1 MGVTGNKRER
11 AEGTKGIKD
20 RNKWKQWRQRSVNGN
35 KGDNNGSQWGESDTR
50 MKIDGNNGDN
60 NESMGTRQTMEE

>member
-20 RNKWKQWRQRSVNGN
+20 RNKWKQRRQRS
-35 KGDNNGSQWGESDTR
+35 
-50 MKIDGNNGDN
+50 
-60 NESMGTRQTMEE
+60 ESMGTRETIMGVNGEKVIQG

>member
-20 RNKWKQWRQRSVNGN
+20 RNKWKQWRQRS
-35 KGDNNGSQWGESDTR
+35 
-50 MKIDGNNGDN
+50 
-60 NESMGTRQTMEE
+60 ESMGTRETIMGVNGEKVIQG